1 MCRQVFTTS
10 RIERVLEVHVPRPC
24 GPRIPRFVLVP
35 VRHDGAIRGLP
46 LGRND
51 FPRSAAISRW
61 CEPGVTD
68 DEHGSGGYPDRGGKR
83 TWMRW

>member
-1 MCRQVFTTS
+1 MFLD
-10 RIERVLEVHVPRPC
+10 RVGLAFPDLFWFPC
-24 GPRIPRFVLVP
+24 VTMGQFAVCPW
-35 VRHDGAIRGLP
+35 
-46 LGRND
+46 GRND